1 MPTSEGLEELPKTQ
15 RERLAYIEV
24 KAFFCGDLTRHDI
37 ERRFGVKP
45 AASARDLA
53 AYRRLAPSNLVY
65 DASLRKYL
73 PTPDF
78 VPIFEQSAE
87 RALMWFRSGI
97 GDGLS
102 VSGRRVIPCE
112 SAGELVS
119 PDVRTLGALTRAITA
134 GELVEVSYLSLSSGP
149 SAKTLA
155 PLALADTGL
164 RWHLRAFDQEKK
176 RFADFV
182 LTRIIKATPLSRP
195 VPDEQRLEHDAQ
207 WTRIVALDIVP
218 HPGVKH
224 PKAVE
229 ADYGMT
235 DGALRLQ
242 LRAPMVGY
250 ALKRWGVDC
259 SEDHSLDPSAH
270 HLWLANPQT
279 LYGVESAALAP
290 GYKVPELVA
299 KAR

>member
-1 MPTSEGLEELPKTQ
+1 MQDSLALLPKTQ
-15 RERLAYIEV
+15 LERLAYIEV
-24 KAFFCGDLTRHDI
+24 KTYFCGDLTRHDI
-37 ERRFGVKP
+37 EQRFGVRP

-73 PTPDF
+73 PTSNF
-78 VPIFEQSAE
+78 SPIFEQSAE

-112 SAGELVS
+112 SASELVS
-119 PDVRTLGALTRAITA
+119 PDVRTLCVLTRAITA
-134 GELVEVSYLSLSSGP
+134 GELVEVSYLSLSSGA
-149 SAKTLA
+149 SVKTLA

-182 LTRIIKATPLSRP
+182 LTRITQATPLNRP
-195 VPDEQRLEHDAQ
+195 IPEKERLEHDAQ

-229 ADYGMT
+229 VDYGMT
-235 DGALRLQ
+235 DGALRMQ

-259 SEDHSLDPSAH
+259 SVDHSLDPSSH

-290 GYKVPELVA
+290 GYKAPELAV

>member
-1 MPTSEGLEELPKTQ
+1 MPTLEGLEELPKTQ

-24 KAFFCGDLTRHDI
+24 KAFFCGELTRQDI

-45 AASARDLA
+45 AASTRDLA

-65 DASLRKYL
+65 DPSLRKYL
-73 PTPDF
+73 PTSVF
-78 VPIFEQSAE
+78 SPIFEQSAE
-87 RALMWFRSGI
+87 RALMWFRSGV
-97 GDGLS
+97 GDGLD

-119 PDVRTLGALTRAITA
+119 PDIQTLGAITRAITA
-134 GELVEVSYLSLSSGP
+134 GELVEVRYLSLSSGP
-149 SAKTLA
+149 SKKRLA
-155 PLALADTGL
+155 PLALADTGM
-164 RWHLRAFDQEKK
+164 RWHLRAFDQDKK

-182 LTRIIKATPLSRP
+182 LTRIIDAKPLNEP
-195 VPDEQRLEHDAQ
+195 IPEDERLESDAQ
-207 WTRIVALDIVP
+207 WARIVELNLVP

-224 PKAVE
+224 AKAVE
-229 ADYGMT
+229 VDYAMVNGS
-235 DGALRLQ
+235 LKVR

-259 SEDHSLDPSAH
+259 SASHELDPSSH
-270 HLWLANPQT
+270 HLWLSNPQT

-290 GYKVPELVA
+290 GYVA
-299 KAR
+299 PKQALKAP